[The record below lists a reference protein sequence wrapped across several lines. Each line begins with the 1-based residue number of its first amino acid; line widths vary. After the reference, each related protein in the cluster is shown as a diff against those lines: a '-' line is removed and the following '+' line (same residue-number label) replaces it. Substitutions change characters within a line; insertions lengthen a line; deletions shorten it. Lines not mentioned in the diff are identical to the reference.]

1 MYAMLEAVALVTIS
15 IGQVR
20 LFCRRRLPAR
30 LLLTRS
36 RFGQVLLIQRLFEGR
51 AKPRSS
57 GLATRYGG
65 PSWGV

>member
-20 LFCRRRLPAR
+20 LFCRRRLPAP

-36 RFGQVLLIQRLFEGR
+36 RCQVLLIQRLFEGR